1 MKNFFLFTA
10 LLLSIV
16 AFSQKKQN
24 PLIVLDAKKIGFMLD
39 ISKEMEAINP
49 DDISTLTVY
58 KDSLI
63 SKRYDSNSGVIVITT
78 KKFILNTFYKNNI
91 ENSPLKTIIA
101 SPEDLLKIGVLTDHP
116 ESKNQPYDELQKYI
130 DTYTL
135 SDKIKKVASII
146 FIKPSDSEKINPEWK
161 FGALDINAEIDN

>member
-1 MKNFFLFTA
+1 MRNFFLFSVLIFST
-10 LLLSIV
+10 IT
-16 AFSQKKQN
+16 FSQNKQN
-24 PLIVLDAKKIGFMLD
+24 PLIILDTKKIGFMLE
-39 ISKEMEAINP
+39 ITKEMEAINP

-58 KDSLI
+58 KDSLVC
-63 SKRYDSNSGVIVITT
+63 KKYNSNTGVIVITT
-78 KKFILNTFYKNNI
+78 KKFILDTFFKNNI
-91 ENSPLKTIIA
+91 ENSPLKINIA

-146 FIKPSDSEKINPEWK
+146 FIKPSDSEKINPDWK
-161 FGALDINAEIDN
+161 FGALDIDAEIEH